1 MKLKLAVIAVLPSFL
16 VLFITSISYGIV
28 NTKLVD
34 EVLAKGVLDPKDLKI
49 IDDFL
54 ADATQDLV
62 RTTDF
67 TSIAKTRTIILT
79 RQSTQAQ
86 YAQQFSESAYKH
98 ISVGLQQAG
107 ALPENRRF
115 KVITNLLILIEGLKD
130 PRLAD
135 LAIKLFDDKN
145 QAVRY
150 WAVRAVT
157 NPGFIERLNKAGAP
171 YSQLTGQITSRL
183 VGLVE
188 TSSPE
193 TLALMADF
201 AAKVDTPQAEDLL
214 LKMADVRTKRYA
226 DWTVTYEL
234 VDGAILKSLCDK
246 MVSANPI
253 KPEAAQRFSQLYSYV
268 IQRYISGSGNAAG
281 LSDTAKQQLAS
292 VMVDTEEKC
301 IAKLAARPQSSIR
314 RAVESN
320 DYTVLKQEHD
330 RLLGDATTK
339 GELVIRLKFDY
350 GQNPDGSTR
359 SSPLALPPPKQAA
372 TQ

>member
-115 KVITNLLILIEGLKD
+115 KVITNLLILTEGLKD

-157 NPGFIERLNKAGAP
+157 NPGFIERVNKAGAP

-201 AAKVDTPQAEDLL
+201 AAKVDTAQAEDLL

-253 KPEAAQRFSQLYSYV
+253 KPEAAHRFSQLYSYV
-268 IQRYISGSGNAAG
+268 IQRYISGGDL

-301 IAKLAARPQSSIR
+301 IGKLAARPQSSIR

-330 RLLGDATTK
+330 RLLGDAATK

-359 SSPLALPPPKQAA
+359 ASPLALPAPPKQAT